1 MIIWIGLALMGVLLF
16 YHAFKFPKIPDN
28 YLVFLLGKKRSGKS
42 TFLAWCAIHY
52 YLRFRPVYS
61 TSPLPCAKLINYEDI
76 GVVQFPKHSVILID
90 EVGMIWD
97 NRNFKNFQT
106 HVRDYFKLQGHYK
119 HTVIMASQS
128 YDVDLKIRSLADM
141 LGVVENFGL
150 FNLSRI
156 RWISRRIT
164 LTEAQGDQPSSISES
179 LKFRFPLFGGNSFIY
194 RPLWY
199 PFFDSYEA
207 PELAAK
213 KFSIPCGMKHKFKRK
228 KYLPVIAFAA
238 YRITLTGLYKKLSK
252 PKNSAKPSDLPSEQR
267 TAEQPPEIPLQLPIA
282 SASGTEVLNG
292 LLKRS

>member
-1 MIIWIGLALMGVLLF
+1 
-16 YHAFKFPKIPDN
+16 
-28 YLVFLLGKKRSGKS
+28 
-42 TFLAWCAIHY
+42 
-52 YLRFRPVYS
+52 
-61 TSPLPCAKLINYEDI
+61 
-76 GVVQFPKHSVILID
+76 
-90 EVGMIWD
+90 
-97 NRNFKNFQT
+97 
-106 HVRDYFKLQGHYK
+106 
-119 HTVIMASQS
+119 MASQS
-128 YDVDLKIRSLADM
+128 YDVDKKIRDLADM

-213 KFSIPCGMKHKFKRK
+213 KFSVPRGMKHKFKRK

-238 YRITLTGLYKKLSK
+238 YRITLTGLYKKLHK
-252 PKNSAKPSDLPSEQR
+252 PKNTAKPSDLPSEQK
-267 TAEQPPEIPLQLPIA
+267 TDVQPSDIPLQLPAA
-282 SASGTEVLNG
+282 SASGADVLYG

>member
-1 MIIWIGLALMGVLLF
+1 MAIVYLVIGFILFQLF
-16 YHAFKFPKIPDN
+16 YQAFRFPTIPDN

-52 YLRFRPVYS
+52 HLRGRKVFS
-61 TSPLPCAKLINYEDI
+61 TSPLPCARLIDYEDI
-76 GVVQFPKHSVILID
+76 GVVAFPSKSVLLID

-128 YDVDLKIRSLADM
+128 YDVDKKIRDLADM
-141 LGVVENFGL
+141 LGVVENFG

-164 LTEAQGDQPSSISES
+164 LTEAMGDQPSSISES
-179 LKFRFPLFGGNSFIY
+179 LKFRFPLFGGNCMVC
-194 RPLWY
+194 RPLFY

-207 PELAAK
+207 PELQHK
-213 KFSIPCGMKHKFKRK
+213 KFAVPDGMRHRFERKKLHPVLAFWKYRIKLSLPRKRK
-228 KYLPVIAFAA
+228 ETAQISPECVSSPDNVSALPLLLDAP
-238 YRITLTGLYKKLSK
+238 T
-252 PKNSAKPSDLPSEQR
+252 SEQ
-267 TAEQPPEIPLQLPIA
+267 QPEPEHVSPYF
-282 SASGTEVLNG
+282 SV
-292 LLKRS
+292 